1 MASIWQD
8 IKERKILDKD
18 GKVDPLGPYGK
29 QKLTGQ
35 EVAQYFRKNKVSDAK
50 VKRAVEVALDLG
62 GADTIARKEIK
73 KFFGDRIL
81 KSKEVQNALKY
92 ANEEVTEGYKDIIKM
107 FPRDNDWKKLITKH
121 RKNLDDFHKGKKDL
135 DTKVEDDLITWA
147 LDNDEIRHKEDVEDF
162 IDQVLNASYQPK
174 GNSINELNGQT
185 GPVLNVRYRPGRG
198 SSHSTIQK
206 SQLYDDIINNKK
218 HWSITANTNSL
229 EFRLPHP
236 KGRDDDKKDFQALID
251 GAKGNVSS
259 LIRGGG
265 LTKSEVM
272 ELKRD
277 YEKAIKAFKGDKV
290 VSQDHSI
297 YVSAKKPGGMKVEAG
312 LLAMLKALDEFGMRN
327 HVSVS
332 GRDNVLTQIQDAG
345 QYESTEHKGTPLQ
358 EKVEYVEYKF
368 RNKNDAQKA
377 LDYFKKQNLIKLD
390 INDDNLN
397 GGEIAVDAGKKD
409 MSKYHKEVIRKFKP
423 KVQVQEG
430 KVHDS
435 IIRRDFPNVW
445 AASAKDKNVL
455 KNFHAVVDTRNHK
468 KMKDAYKKDMKSF
481 VDSLKEQNIMNTYR
495 QMWEDGQ
502 KYAPET
508 VSEGKEFKQS
518 DIDKV
523 AKLTDR
529 NEHTKSLIH
538 IAKVMGDKR
547 SFKKLELIDK
557 LHNEYGHL
565 HSGLKS
571 MRDEVY
577 QDLKDGMKKYDNGQ
591 DMYGAT

>member
-35 EVAQYFRKNKVSDAK
+35 EVANYFRKNKVSDTK

-62 GADTIARKEIK
+62 GAYDIARKEIK

-92 ANEEVTEGYKDIIKM
+92 ANEEVTEGYRDIIKM
-107 FPRDNDWKKLITKH
+107 YPRDNDWKKLITKH
-121 RKNLDDFHKGKKDL
+121 KRHLDDFQKGKKDL
-135 DTKVEDDLITWA
+135 DTKVEDELITWA
-147 LDNDEIRHKEDVEDF
+147 LDNGEVRHKGEVEDF

-174 GNSINELNGQT
+174 GNSI
-185 GPVLNVRYRPGRG
+185 
-198 SSHSTIQK
+198 S
-206 SQLYDDIINNKK
+206 
-218 HWSITANTNSL
+218 
-229 EFRLPHP
+229 
-236 KGRDDDKKDFQALID
+236 
-251 GAKGNVSS
+251 
-259 LIRGGG
+259 
-265 LTKSEVM
+265 
-272 ELKRD
+272 
-277 YEKAIKAFKGDKV
+277 
-290 VSQDHSI
+290 
-297 YVSAKKPGGMKVEAG
+297 
-312 LLAMLKALDEFGMRN
+312 
-327 HVSVS
+327 
-332 GRDNVLTQIQDAG
+332 
-345 QYESTEHKGTPLQ
+345 

-368 RNKNDAQKA
+368 KNKRDAQKA
-377 LDYFKKQNLIKLD
+377 LDYFKRINLMKLD

-397 GGEIAVDAGKKD
+397 GGEIAVDAGNKD
-409 MSKYHKEVIRKFKP
+409 LTKYHKEVLKKFRPIDAFGTKGNSP
-423 KVQVQEG
+423 LKKILKNEVQEG

-468 KMKDAYKKDMKSF
+468 KMKDAYKKDMKAF
-481 VDSLKEQNIMNTYR
+481 VDSLKEQNLMNTYR

-502 KYAPET
+502 KYAPQLDEQSMT
-508 VSEGKEFKQS
+508 SSQKREFDKLYKKMDGGKEHQAIKQKIKNPVKADDAFHSLVMKKVLGEGKEFKQT

>member
-18 GKVDPLGPYGK
+18 GKVDPLGPFGK
-29 QKLTGQ
+29 KKLTGQ
-35 EVAQYFRKNKVSDAK
+35 EIAIYHRDNRTDKK
-50 VKRAVEVALDLG
+50 VKDAVEVALDLA
-62 GADTIARKEIK
+62 GAYDIARKEIQ
-73 KFFGDRIL
+73 KFYGSSVLRHKD
-81 KSKEVQNALKY
+81 VQKALKY
-92 ANEEVTEGYKDIIKM
+92 ANEEVTESYKDVIKM
-107 FPRDNDWKKLITKH
+107 YPRDNDWKKLITKH
-121 RKNLDDFHKGKKDL
+121 RRNIDDFRNGKKDL
-135 DTKVEDDLITWA
+135 DKKVEDDLISWA
-147 LDNDEIRHKEDVEDF
+147 LDAGEIRNKGEVEDF
-162 IDQVLNASYQPK
+162 IDDILNEAKTFKQLYK
-174 GNSINELNGQT
+174 GA
-185 GPVLNVRYRPGRG
+185 PR
-198 SSHSTIQK
+198 K
-206 SQLYDDIINNKK
+206 SQLLADVQDMNKRWKNTKSKEGPYGGINDVTIRF
-218 HWSITANTNSL
+218 SAPPT
-229 EFRLPHP
+229 
-236 KGRDDDKKDFQALID
+236 
-251 GAKGNVSS
+251 GNVIEPPERFKSLYPDGQIETDPKLGVKHAKEMLGIAKRLCSREPYKSAFPTPSMIEDPIQIYIGHQYSS
-259 LIRGGG
+259 GYDKNPKFKVDITPILEEIAKISFKKMPMADARMKDLSGFYGSNV
-265 LTKSEVM
+265 SE
-272 ELKRD
+272 
-277 YEKAIKAFKGDKV
+277 
-290 VSQDHSI
+290 SI
-297 YVSAKKPGGMKVEAG
+297 
-312 LLAMLKALDEFGMRN
+312 
-327 HVSVS
+327 
-332 GRDNVLTQIQDAG
+332 
-345 QYESTEHKGTPLQ
+345 Q

-397 GGEIAVDAGKKD
+397 GGEIAVDAGNKD
-409 MSKYHKEVIRKFKP
+409 MTKYHKEVVRKFKP

-435 IIRRDFPNVW
+435 IIRKDFPNVW

-468 KMKDAYKKDMKSF
+468 KMKDAYKKDMKAF
-481 VDSLKEQNIMNTYR
+481 VDSLKEQNVMNTYR
-495 QMWEDGQ
+495 KMWEDGQ

>member
-50 VKRAVEVALDLG
+50 VKRAVEVALDLS
-62 GADTIARKEIK
+62 GAMSVAQKEIK

-92 ANEEVTEGYKDIIKM
+92 ANEEVTESYRDIIKM
-107 FPRDNDWKKLITKH
+107 YPRDNDWKKLITKH
-121 RKNLDDFHKGKKDL
+121 KRHLDDFQKGKKDL
-135 DTKVEDDLITWA
+135 DTDVEDELVSWA
-147 LDNDEIRHKEDVEDF
+147 LDNGEIRHKEDVEDF

-174 GNSINELNGQT
+174 GNSISETNGMV
-185 GPVLNVRYRPGRG
+185 GKKLNVRYRPARAVRG
-198 SSHSTIQK
+198 KPFSGKLTSHSTIEK
-206 SQLYDDIINNKK
+206 SDLFQDVEKSAFDL
-218 HWSITANTNSL
+218 
-229 EFRLPHP
+229 
-236 KGRDDDKKDFQALID
+236 RDDCNSIAIRVPGARGSEKDKEKWHEMV
-251 GAKGNVSS
+251 NSS
-259 LIRGGG
+259 FDNGGQPAGLIRGGG
-265 LTKSEVM
+265 LAPSEVK
-272 ELKRD
+272 ELFNDMKKAAKEFGSRD
-277 YEKAIKAFKGDKV
+277 VLAQSHEISIANEKGKLNLVKG
-290 VSQDHSI
+290 
-297 YVSAKKPGGMKVEAG
+297 
-312 LLAMLKALDEFGMRN
+312 LNAMLKAIDEFGMRN

-332 GRDNVLTQIQDAG
+332 GKDGVLTRIQYAAN
-345 QYESTEHKGTPLQ
+345 HL
-358 EKVEYVEYKF
+358 
-368 RNKNDAQKA
+368 NDET
-377 LDYFKKQNLIKLD
+377 IK
-390 INDDNLN
+390 
-397 GGEIAVDAGKKD
+397 
-409 MSKYHKEVIRKFKP
+409 
-423 KVQVQEG
+423 EG

-468 KMKDAYKKDMKSF
+468 KMKDAYKKDMKAF
-481 VDSLKEQNIMNTYR
+481 VDSLKEQNMMNTYR
-495 QMWEDGQ
+495 KMWEDGQ